1 MQCRIADLRDK
12 EVVNMADGNRLGN
25 VEDVLVD
32 TVSGRVLAL
41 VVPGP
46 CRLLGLFFPGDD
58 YIIRWECVRRIGDDL
73 ILIDVKGSCER
84 AKRPKRRFF

>member
-12 EVVNMADGNRLGN
+12 EVVNVADGSRLGS

-58 YIIRWECVRRIGDDL
+58 YIVRWECVRRIGDEL
-73 ILIDVKGSCER
+73 ILIDVRGGCER
-84 AKRPKRRFF
+84 AKRPRRRLF

>member
-1 MQCRIADLRDK
+1 MQCRIADLRCK
-12 EVVNMADGNRLGN
+12 EVVNIADGIRLGN

-58 YIIRWECVRRIGDDL
+58 YIVRWECVRRIGDEL
-73 ILIDVKGSCER
+73 ILIDVHGGCER
-84 AKRPKRRFF
+84 AKRPRRRLF

>member
-73 ILIDVKGSCER
+73 ILIDVKGDCER

>member
-12 EVVNMADGNRLGN
+12 EVVNVADGSRLGN

-46 CRLLGLFFPGDD
+46 CRFLGRFFPGDD
-58 YIIRWECVRRIGDDL
+58 YIIRWECVRRIGDEL
-73 ILIDVKGSCER
+73 ILIDVRGGCER
-84 AKRPKRRFF
+84 AKRPRRRLF